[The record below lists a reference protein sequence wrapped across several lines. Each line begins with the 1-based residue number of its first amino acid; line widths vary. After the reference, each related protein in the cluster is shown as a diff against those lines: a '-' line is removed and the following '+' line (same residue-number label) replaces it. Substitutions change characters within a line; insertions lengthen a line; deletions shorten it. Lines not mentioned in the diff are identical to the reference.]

1 MNSYRKGHDASCLK
15 VPKDK
20 KEGNR
25 FPLTDQVE
33 GMFRGN
39 DREKCRNDREKCR
52 NDRENCGMKDRDVG
66 KTERSTGMTPV
77 K

>member
-39 DREKCRNDREKCR
+39 DREKCGNDPGETGFHGVGIK
-52 NDRENCGMKDRDVG
+52 DSENNRI
-66 KTERSTGMTPV
+66 RR
-77 K
+77 